1 MGGILPVT
9 LPYPVGRS
17 FSFEWDRSKQI
28 SVAQVS
34 PVLWTVCGQ
43 FSPLSRGVLVDL
55 SVSHRGLHQLTPV
68 STLAVCIV
76 VTQSS
81 VSKSRCR
88 VGTLPWYLSMDCV
101 LLPWLVTLRT
111 LAFGGTSC
119 GRACGMANY
128 GQCYYKSRAEH
139 KDALIWTAAENR
151 NMLALGVEALL
162 TEAAG
167 FVRPWRLC
175 YIVFC

>member
-1 MGGILPVT
+1 MVTYFIYIFHFVLNYKILLRSLFLPCSFLPLHLLFCFVFVTQRPLVPGVCGGVLPVT
-9 LPYPVGRS
+9 FPYPVGKS

-43 FSPLSRGVLVDL
+43 FSPLSRGVLVNL

-81 VSKSRCR
+81 VSHAAAWAPFPS
-88 VGTLPWYLSMDCV
+88 
-101 LLPWLVTLRT
+101 
-111 LAFGGTSC
+111 
-119 GRACGMANY
+119 
-128 GQCYYKSRAEH
+128 
-139 KDALIWTAAENR
+139 IWAWT
-151 NMLALGVEALL
+151 
-162 TEAAG
+162 
-167 FVRPWRLC
+167 
-175 YIVFC
+175 VFCYRD